1 MSFVVQF
8 GSLCPVPKS
17 RKQSR
22 KHRARPVRPQPE
34 RAEPA
39 SVASVLLRKAA
50 DADLSIPLAVAAMPP
65 LYLHAATADQGTPA
79 GVDEC
84 LVLAHAY
91 AELGIE
97 AQVRVASLTVT
108 DVSTGAS
115 AEHEAHPL
123 VWLPENYYLIDPA
136 AERYDEIA
144 VYQAGPVIA
153 AARPGAA
160 PGLGI
165 ALSVTVSRG
174 YLQITYAIDSQ
185 QASAQILDHPDIQ
198 AARDTARRHGVNL
211 ASEVVWL
218 LASGRAP
225 ADTALIPYRR
235 AAALVHAARRMQ
247 RHESSGEDVFFRS
260 PAASGPNG
268 GRPVRLYGI
277 PLPDGT
283 PGPALVG

>member
-1 MSFVVQF
+1 LLF
-8 GSLCPVPKS
+8 GNLCPVPKT
-17 RKQSR
+17 RKR
-22 KHRARPVRPQPE
+22 KARPARPARERPE
-34 RAEPA
+34 QV

-65 LYLHAATADQGTPA
+65 LYQHAADADHRA
-79 GVDEC
+79 ERDLGVDEC

-108 DVSTGAS
+108 DLQTGAR
-115 AEHEAHPL
+115 AAHPDHPL
-123 VWLPENYYLIDPA
+123 VWLPEHRYLVDPA
-136 AERYDEIA
+136 AERYEEIA

-153 AARPGAA
+153 ATRPGAA

-165 ALSVTVSRG
+165 ALKVAVTRG
-174 YLQITYAIDSQ
+174 YLRIDYAIGSQ
-185 QASAQILDHPDIQ
+185 QESARILAHPDIE
-198 AARDTARRHGVNL
+198 AARDRDRRDGVNL

-218 LASGRAP
+218 LASTRAA
-225 ADTALIPYRR
+225 ADTAAIPYRR
-235 AAALVHAARRMQ
+235 VSALVDAARGMH
-247 RHESSGEDVFFRS
+247 RHGSPGGDVFFRP
-260 PAASGPNG
+260 PAAPGTDG
-268 GRPVRLYGI
+268 TAGTDGDQPVRLYGI